1 MVDNIFI
8 DPATGHM
15 WVAVFPRPLNVGRYI
30 LDRSHPVEG
39 RVLHISLSEDNTVA
53 TILIQVEEVFETD
66 AGEFGLG
73 AVTVRVYCGN
83 KLFMGTIGL
92 NLMFCVNPCFDFY

>member
-15 WVAVFPRPLNVGRYI
+15 WVAAFPRPLNVGRYI

-39 RVLHISLSEDNTVA
+39 RVLHISLSEDNAVPFSYEESK
-53 TILIQVEEVFETD
+53 IEEVFETD
-66 AGEFGLG
+66 GREFG
-73 AVTVRVYCGN
+73 AVTVGVYCGN
-83 KLFMGTIGL
+83 KLLIGTIGL
-92 NLMFCVNPCFDFY
+92 NLMFCDQVTPLF